1 MGVYGRLDEARQ
13 EEDGQPH
20 LVRGRVR
27 VKVRVGVGVEVEV
40 KVRVGGWSRNMG
52 SRTAVSDHP

>member
-1 MGVYGRLDEARQ
+1 MGVDGRLDEARE

-27 VKVRVGVGVEVEV
+27 VQ
-40 KVRVGGWSRNMG
+40 VRVGGWSRNMG